1 MGMKFWKNWRLREHF
16 GTITRHRKLV
26 RQYCFRVGLYRQGL
40 LHDLSKYSP
49 VEFLVGARYFQGDRS
64 PNNAERE
71 AKGYSSAWLH
81 HKGRNKHH
89 FEYWYDSD
97 AKEPPIIPFKYSV
110 ELICDKLAA
119 GITYQGKNWT
129 KEFELEYWNT
139 KEKDKPI
146 INEKMREF
154 VTEVFT
160 EVSKNGIDKVISKK
174 NLRKIYDKH
183 CR

>member
-1 MGMKFWKNWRLREHF
+1 MIIKNILGHF
-16 GTITRHRKLV
+16 KTVTKHKWEVFKLTV
-26 RQYCFRVGLYRQGL
+26 KAGIPIRGL
-40 LHDLSKYSP
+40 LHDLSKFSYT
-49 VEFLVGARYFQGDRS
+49 EFSESVKYYQHGKRS
-64 PNNAERE
+64 PIPVARE
-71 AKGYSSAWLH
+71 EIGYSEAWLH

-110 ELICDKLAA
+110 EMICDKLAA
-119 GITYQGKNWT
+119 GITYQGKNCT

>member
-1 MGMKFWKNWRLREHF
+1 M
-16 GTITRHRKLV
+16 
-26 RQYCFRVGLYRQGL
+26 
-40 LHDLSKYSP
+40 
-49 VEFLVGARYFQGDRS
+49 
-64 PNNAERE
+64 
-71 AKGYSSAWLH
+71 
-81 HKGRNKHH
+81 
-89 FEYWYDSD
+89 
-97 AKEPPIIPFKYSV
+97 
-110 ELICDKLAA
+110 ICDKLAA

-174 NLRKIYDKH
+174 NLRRIYDKH